1 MFSKV
6 LIANRG
12 EIALR
17 VARACRELGI
27 PTVAVHSTVDAD
39 SAVVR
44 YADEAVQIG
53 PGPSKR
59 SYLSMPAIIE
69 SALRTGADA
78 IHPGYGFLSEDPY
91 FAQACEA
98 AGLTFIGPPPRVI
111 ARLGDKV
118 AARTLMSE
126 VGVPMLP
133 GSLRPLSTV
142 DEAKAVVDGIGYPV
156 IIKAAAG
163 GGGRGMSV
171 VRSEGDFARAYQET
185 RAAAQALFGDSRV
198 YVERYLD
205 RARHVEIQI
214 LADSYG
220 SVIQLG
226 ERDCTAQR
234 RHQKLVE
241 ESPAP
246 GLPDHVRQAM
256 GEAAVRGARAAGY
269 VGAGTFEFLVDD
281 AGGFYFMEVNCRIQ
295 VEHPVTEMA
304 CGVDL
309 VQEQIRIAAG
319 EPLRLRQADVQPR
332 GTAIECRINVENPD
346 RGFAP
351 APGTLTEFVPAGG
364 AFVRVDTHGYPGY
377 KVPADYDSLLAKLVV
392 WAPDRPQALAR
403 MKRALE
409 EFRISGP
416 GVHTT
421 AGFLAE
427 LISAPAFAGGT
438 HTTSIVDDVLAAR
451 TATAAPPAPAQDAA
465 PGNTLRFDPHR
476 RRRPRPAAALPLAA

>member
-27 PTVAVHSTVDAD
+27 STVAVHSTVDAD
-39 SAVVR
+39 SAVVG
-44 YADEAVQIG
+44 YAEESVQIG
-53 PGPSKR
+53 PGPAKR
-59 SYLSMPAIIE
+59 SYLNMPAIIE

-78 IHPGYGFLSEDPY
+78 VHPGYGFLSEDPY
-91 FAQACEA
+91 FAEAVTA
-98 AGLTFIGPPPRVI
+98 AGLTFIGPPATVI

-133 GSLRPLSTV
+133 GSLHPLSTV
-142 DEAKAVVDGIGYPV
+142 DEAKAVVDEIGFPV

-171 VRSEGDFARAYQET
+171 VREEADFARAYQET

-198 YVERYLD
+198 YLERG
-205 RARHVEIQI
+205 RHVEIQI

-220 SVIQLG
+220 NVIQLG

-246 GLPDHVRQAM
+246 GLPEHVREAM

-269 VGAGTFEFLVDD
+269 VGAGTFEFLVD
-281 AGGFYFMEVNCRIQ
+281 
-295 VEHPVTEMA
+295 
-304 CGVDL
+304 
-309 VQEQIRIAAG
+309 
-319 EPLRLRQADVQPR
+319 
-332 GTAIECRINVENPD
+332 
-346 RGFAP
+346 
-351 APGTLTEFVPAGG
+351 
-364 AFVRVDTHGYPGY
+364 
-377 KVPADYDSLLAKLVV
+377 
-392 WAPDRPQALAR
+392 
-403 MKRALE
+403 
-409 EFRISGP
+409 
-416 GVHTT
+416 
-421 AGFLAE
+421 
-427 LISAPAFAGGT
+427 
-438 HTTSIVDDVLAAR
+438 
-451 TATAAPPAPAQDAA
+451 
-465 PGNTLRFDPHR
+465 
-476 RRRPRPAAALPLAA
+476 